1 MFVPGDIILALN
13 GLELNTNNV
22 NAMLGAIPGCME
34 VMICMSF
41 SLITTDFL
49 KYLNFCVV
57 IQETIRPLLLDRMSN
72 KKKLCITRTNRF
84 LYCTFM

>member
-34 VMICMSF
+34 VIIQVCF
-41 SLITTDFL
+41 SLITIF
-49 KYLNFCVV
+49 KVYFPVV
-57 IQETIRPLLLDRMSN
+57 IQENMRPLLLLIRIM
-72 KKKLCITRTNRF
+72 
-84 LYCTFM
+84 